1 MPLAKV
7 RKQIPGRQA
16 GELLFDLFSGRQV
29 EVAGFLVC
37 FVPPI
42 ALPEPVVDGDVIRWT
57 FKGGVKVK
65 TPGPDC
71 VVTEI
76 VQSRDQIKFSVG
88 MWATITLELV

>member
-1 MPLAKV
+1 
-7 RKQIPGRQA
+7 
-16 GELLFDLFSGRQV
+16 
-29 EVAGFLVC
+29 
-37 FVPPI
+37 
-42 ALPEPVVDGDVIRWT
+42 VIRWT